1 MTLSRGGLICQIY
14 GTTLS
19 NHYQPIR
26 HVSASYIFSV
36 AHFSGII
43 THNIYLIK
51 GGLICQKNVRT
62 VTLCWGGDL
71 YAGGTYSEG
80 GTYMLV
86 YTVSRV

>member
-1 MTLSRGGLICQIY
+1 M
-14 GTTLS
+14 LS

-26 HVSASYIFSV
+26 PVSASYISGV

-51 GGLICQKNVRT
+51 GGLICQKNV
-62 VTLCWGGDL
+62 
-71 YAGGTYSEG
+71 GTATFRWG

-86 YTVSRV
+86 NTVERTQKIEDVPVLLRAFEDIRKPRYEIV